1 MSMPFT
7 SGGKMSSCDLNKA
20 SWALEIRLLFQE
32 SGSPTESISPIH
44 SAFLTR
50 VIMSYPSSSSHFTPV
65 QYFPCS
71 KLFIRV
77 WIGLNWGILLE
88 SPCNL
93 SRHISENWRMSWN
106 QRKIFWFEN
115 LSHCRKYMESSRKW
129 MNYL

>member
-32 SGSPTESISPIH
+32 SGSPIESISPIH
-44 SAFLTR
+44 WAFLTK

-77 WIGLNWGILLE
+77 WIGFNWGILLE
-88 SPCNL
+88 SPCGL
-93 SRHISENWRMSWN
+93 PRRISENWRMSWN

-115 LSHCRKYMESSRKW
+115 LSHCRKDMESSRKW